1 MVKSKYSTPI
11 PSLDGIRAIAVTM
24 VLLAHVGF
32 GDFIPGGLGVTI
44 FFFLSGYLI
53 TTLLCKE
60 YEANSRVNV
69 KAFYFRRF
77 LRLFPPLAICLFIAY
92 SLVFLN
98 WLGGE
103 TSFEGFFAQ
112 ILYFANYHLIFF
124 DSHIPNG
131 TGILWSL
138 AVEEHYY
145 IVFPLVI
152 SPLFRKLEHRQIG
165 VLLLVL
171 CGIALLWRLHLVSQL
186 NFQPDRTYL
195 ASDTRFDSILFGSVL
210 ALMKNPT
217 VYISGEKQTM
227 SLLHHLLLLMGLGG
241 VLASLVF
248 RDQFFR
254 ETFRYTV
261 QGICLMPIFYCAV
274 RFSGSKLFK
283 VLNAK
288 PLIRVG
294 VLSYS
299 IYLIHLIL
307 VHVIQK
313 NFDTTLS
320 PIILFLV
327 VFGVSFAYASLLEKY
342 IDIPLSVIRSKIH

>member
-24 VLLAHVGF
+24 VLLAHVGL
-32 GDFIPGGLGVTI
+32 GDVIPGGLGVTI
-44 FFFLSGYLI
+44 FFFLSGFLI
-53 TTLLCKE
+53 TTLLCRE
-60 YEANSRVNV
+60 YETKSSINV

-92 SLVFLN
+92 SLVFANL
-98 WLGGE
+98 LGGE
-103 TSFEGFFAQ
+103 ASFEGFFAQ

-124 DSHIPNG
+124 ESHIPNG

-145 IVFPLVI
+145 IVFPLII
-152 SPLFRKLEHRQIG
+152 SPLFQKLQHRQIA

-171 CGIALLWRLHLVSQL
+171 CGVALFWRIYLASQL
-186 NFQPDRTYL
+186 DFQPDRTYL

-217 VYISGEKQTM
+217 MHISGEKQKM
-227 SLLHHLLLLMGLGG
+227 ELSHYGCLLIGLGG
-241 VLASLVF
+241 VLTSLVL

-254 ETFRYTV
+254 ETFRYTI
-261 QGICLMPIFYCAV
+261 QGICLMPLFYCAV
-274 RFSGSKLFK
+274 RFSNSKLFK
-283 VLNAK
+283 FLNSK
-288 PLIRVG
+288 FFVRVG

-313 NFDTTLS
+313 NFDTALS
-320 PIILFLV
+320 PVNLFLV
-327 VFGVSFAYASLLEKY
+327 VFGISVVYATILEKY